1 MLTNKN
7 VDITVRKGGIPDASG
22 CIEHTSIPTQI
33 IRQARKEKNK
43 LAIIWLDCAN
53 AYGSM
58 PHKLVQLALEKYC
71 VPAKTRQ
78 DIFWSNTSTTS
89 VYMHG

>member
-1 MLTNKN
+1 MHQAAL
-7 VDITVRKGGIPDASG
+7 S
-22 CIEHTSIPTQI
+22 TQVFQHKLLD
-33 IRQARKEKNK
+33 RLEKKKNK
-43 LAIIWLDCAN
+43 LTIIWLDCAN

-58 PHKLVQLALEKYC
+58 PQKLVQLALEKYC